1 MFALVECGQ
10 ERCHLPACPLPILPQ
25 NSCQHHMFAIINFT
39 AGRPLLDVKLVF
51 SLHQILLKNNAPQ
64 LLINHASLIKVYA
77 SMVQICGHT
86 ILFLSLNWKSTMA
99 SILSISKEPRRWIL
113 NGLRESMVT
122 DPQTSKLYC
131 PPAAISVPPPH
142 CKSPELDCPAL
153 V

>member
-1 MFALVECGQ
+1 MPMKMCL
-10 ERCHLPACPLPILPQ
+10 HLWSVVKKDATCQLAPCQILPQ

-86 ILFLSLNWKSTMA
+86 ILFLSRN
-99 SILSISKEPRRWIL
+99 
-113 NGLRESMVT
+113 
-122 DPQTSKLYC
+122 
-131 PPAAISVPPPH
+131 
-142 CKSPELDCPAL
+142 
-153 V
+153 